1 MADVGVYIG
10 IGTFAMAVVG
20 YAIKLTWQ
28 VGRIEQE
35 VRDDMDA
42 QIDNVQRDIKT
53 MERDSL
59 ARAETLRHETGEM
72 GSAIRQKIHDV
83 EMFTRDTFVRKDT
96 FEAVMTR
103 IEKSIDKLGD
113 RLEEKIDKMK
123 GRDA

>member
-1 MADVGVYIG
+1 
-10 IGTFAMAVVG
+10 
-20 YAIKLTWQ
+20 
-28 VGRIEQE
+28 
-35 VRDDMDA
+35 MDA